1 MARGKVYLV
10 GAGPGGPDLLTIRGR
25 QVLRLADV
33 VVYDGLVGRGVLR
46 LIPRRTRRLRVAKGP
61 RERDPFPQ
69 SRIDRLLVEE
79 ANSGKQ
85 VVRLKGGD
93 AWIFSRGGEE
103 AEMLREHRVP
113 FEVVPGVSSALAAP
127 TYAGIPVTD
136 RRYSSSVAIV
146 TGHESAEKPG
156 RSVHWGR
163 LARSVDTLV
172 VLMGVASWES
182 IATELRDAGLSPDTP
197 VATIRWATTGQQ
209 RTELFTL
216 GEARR
221 ASLRARLRSPS
232 VVVVGRT
239 VALAPQ
245 LRWYRGERRSAS
257 RRFLRVA
264 ARLRLE
270 RANARRAGP
279 IPEPRKRG
287 RTKHRPRVLPRP
299 RPS

>member
-46 LIPRRTRRLRVAKGP
+46 LIPRGARRLRVAKGP
-61 RERDPFPQ
+61 RQRNPFPQ
-69 SRIDRLLVEE
+69 SRIDQLLVQE

-93 AWIFSRGGEE
+93 AWFFSRGGEE
-103 AEMLREHRVP
+103 AESLREHRVP

-136 RRYSSSVAIV
+136 RRYSSSVAVV
-146 TGHESAEKPG
+146 TGHESADKPG
-156 RSVHWGR
+156 RSARWGR

-172 VLMGVASWES
+172 ILMGVSSWES
-182 IATELRDAGLSPDTP
+182 VATELLDEGLSPDTP
-197 VATIRWATTGQQ
+197 VAIIRWATTGRQ

-216 GEARR
+216 GEAGR
-221 ASLRARLRSPS
+221 ASLRARLQSPS

-245 LRWYRGERRSAS
+245 LRWYPGERRSAS

-270 RANARRAGP
+270 RADAHRASP
-279 IPEPRKRG
+279 APRTRKSG
-287 RTKHRPRVLPRP
+287 RTKQRLRVPPRAR
-299 RPS
+299 RT